1 MKNLA
6 TAAGSGIQ
14 LIGLSN
20 RMTLPIVWL
29 PVEKSIDKQ
38 AAQTTTMYFS
48 ADMTDLYREDCPSL
62 LDRVIG
68 THFKFDASAFKLH
81 PESVNI
87 DSIGRTFC
95 EIINKADT
103 MYRETDTFVMF
114 WQYLMQHNELPIYS
128 CTDVM
133 DTDNI
138 MSMYA
143 IEFAHENHP
152 YFREDRTT
160 VSASF
165 CKKVGYIDADLLKER
180 SSWFD
185 RTYERMS
192 LDFEKRRPKPIAHF
206 LKMLEEGDAM
216 QKMDCPVELFDI
228 LNTQYKT
235 YKHLISLGLFSPS
248 QLFNDP
254 ENYRGNENG

>member
-29 PVEKSIDKQ
+29 PVEKSIGTQ
-38 AAQTTTMYFS
+38 TAQTTTMYFS

-68 THFKFDASAFKLH
+68 THFKFDASEFKLH

-95 EIINKADT
+95 EIINKADAL
-103 MYRETDTFVMF
+103 YRETDTFVMF

-206 LKMLEEGDAM
+206 LKMLEDGDAM